1 MFCKTLPCTDVAAA
15 RLYICG
21 LGLYEAMLN
30 GEKIGD
36 EYLTP
41 YCSNYDAWLQYQTY
55 AITAQLQKSGDLRV
69 TLGNGWYKG
78 RFGFE
83 RRRVYGH
90 FLLCQQNRLP

>member
-41 YCSNYDAWLQYQTY
+41 YCSNYDAWLHTRPTPSPPSCKK
-55 AITAQLQKSGDLRV
+55 AV
-69 TLGNGWYKG
+69 TC
-78 RFGFE
+78 
-83 RRRVYGH
+83 V
-90 FLLCQQNRLP
+90 